1 MVYITVA
8 GKAASVADMCITPT
22 EFKGRMG
29 DFGEYCPVSLSRGE
43 LVDCSTTRSLKY
55 AAEFRGEKLG
65 LSVICCFNLE
75 KMMCNMLLNWEVR
88 NQGCM

>member
-1 MVYITVA
+1 MVYTVVVVA

-22 EFKGRMG
+22 EFKGREG
-29 DFGEYCPVSLSRGE
+29 DFGEYCPVSLSRAE

-65 LSVICCFNLE
+65 LSVICCFNF
-75 KMMCNMLLNWEVR
+75 
-88 NQGCM
+88 